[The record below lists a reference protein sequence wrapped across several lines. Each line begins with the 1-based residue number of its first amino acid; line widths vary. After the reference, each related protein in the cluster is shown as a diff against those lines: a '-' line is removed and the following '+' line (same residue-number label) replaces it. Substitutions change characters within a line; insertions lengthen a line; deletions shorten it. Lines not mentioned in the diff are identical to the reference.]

1 MKCPKCNYLGFETG
15 DRCRNCGYDFSLM
28 ADEALERLEI
38 DLDLRD
44 AETEARVPDDWLRQ
58 VDPLLEAAPTA
69 LSSADPTPAA
79 PPVVAQP
86 PPAPVAAVT
95 ATPPRPLADAGLPL
109 FTSAFDTGGDEPL
122 IKVPATPRPPLA
134 VRRTPDTPRL
144 RSTVTPP
151 RRPEPEP
158 VLQFDA
164 PVDDAPS
171 PVVRPPVSRVWA
183 EPGRRVCTAVDAPMS
198 APGARLTAAA
208 LDHLMLTGIDLAVI
222 YFTLR
227 MAALPMH
234 EWSALPI
241 VPLTAFLL
249 LIKLSYF
256 WAFTAVGGQ
265 TIGKMAAHIRVV
277 SADDAPIDAAL
288 AVRRTLA
295 GVVSAALFG
304 LGFLPAL
311 LGSDRRALHDRV
323 ARTRVVALPSA

>member
-28 ADEALERLEI
+28 ADEAPERLEI

-44 AETEARVPDDWLRQ
+44 GGADPHVPDDWLRQ
-58 VDPLLEAAPTA
+58 VDPLLEAAP
-69 LSSADPTPAA
+69 
-79 PPVVAQP
+79 PVAAQP

-95 ATPPRPLADAGLPL
+95 ATPPRPPADAGLPL

-122 IKVPATPRPPLA
+122 LKVPATPRPPLA

-158 VLQFDA
+158 ALQFDA
-164 PVDDAPS
+164 PVDDAPP
-171 PVVRPPVSRVWA
+171 PVVRPPVSRVWT
-183 EPGRRVCTAVDAPMS
+183 EPGRRVRAGTAVDAPMS

-208 LDHLMLTGIDLAVI
+208 LDHLMLTGIDLAVV

-227 MAALPMH
+227 MAALPMN

-265 TIGKMAAHIRVV
+265 TIGKMAARIRVV

-295 GVVSAALFG
+295 GVVSAALLG